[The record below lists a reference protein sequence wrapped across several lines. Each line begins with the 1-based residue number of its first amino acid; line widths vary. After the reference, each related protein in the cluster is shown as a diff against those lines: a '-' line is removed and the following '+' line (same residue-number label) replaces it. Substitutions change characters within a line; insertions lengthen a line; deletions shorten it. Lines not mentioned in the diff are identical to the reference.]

1 MPKPLFTRLA
11 AICAVGLFCVLFG
24 CVYALA
30 QKDTILLTMSLLLGV
45 CCIIRFLL
53 LYHTIKREDYLV
65 LEGVCLKREK
75 SPLSRSQEI
84 LFRTVDGKEYRF
96 RLEKQ
101 TRLLTGHSSRHYF
114 KKDGYLE
121 NTIGNLSATPELIG
135 YEELMELSAKE

>member
-24 CVYALA
+24 CVYALT
-30 QKDTILLTMSLLLGV
+30 QKDTILLTMSLLLGT

-53 LYHTIKREDYLV
+53 LYSTIKKEDYLV

-75 SPLSRSQEI
+75 SPLSRSQKI

-101 TRLLTGHSSRHYF
+101 TRLLIGHSYRLYF
-114 KKDGYLE
+114 KKESRQEEMAGDLLH
-121 NTIGNLSATPELIG
+121 TTALIG
-135 YEELMELSAKE
+135 YDELMEVSVEE

>member
-11 AICAVGLFCVLFG
+11 ALCAVGLFCVLFG

-53 LYHTIKREDYLV
+53 LYHTIKKEDYLV

-75 SPLSRSQEI
+75 TPLTRSQKI

-101 TRLLTGHSSRHYF
+101 TRLLIGHSYRLYF
-114 KKDGYLE
+114 KKEEHLE
-121 NTIGNLSATPELIG
+121 NTIGNLPATPGLIG
-135 YEELMELSAKE
+135 YEELVELSAKE

>member
-1 MPKPLFTRLA
+1 
-11 AICAVGLFCVLFG
+11 
-24 CVYALA
+24 
-30 QKDTILLTMSLLLGV
+30 MSLLLGV

-53 LYHTIKREDYLV
+53 LYHTIKKEDYLV

-101 TRLLTGHSSRHYF
+101 TRLLTGHSYRLYF

>member
-11 AICAVGLFCVLFG
+11 ALCAVGLFCVLFG
-24 CVYALA
+24 CVYSLT

-53 LYHTIKREDYLV
+53 LYHTIKKEDYLV

-101 TRLLTGHSSRHYF
+101 TRLLTGHSYRLYF

-121 NTIGNLSATPELIG
+121 NTIGNLSAAPGLIG
-135 YEELMELSAKE
+135 YEELVELSAKE